1 MSILNISSRALLA
14 NQAALQTAGNN
25 IANVNTPG
33 YSRQSTVFAA
43 TPGQFTG
50 GGYVGKGVD
59 LITIQRNHDEFL
71 TQQSAASASVSAY
84 DQLRATKL
92 GQVQD
97 VFTGGAN
104 GLGAAVNDL
113 LNAFSDVANAPT
125 DLTARAIVLT
135 RADEAAGR
143 FQTAAAR
150 LDELRLGTRQ
160 ELDEQIRAINGL
172 AERIAQVNDQIAAAQ
187 GSGQPPNDL
196 LDQRDQL
203 IRELNQYVQ
212 TTQVAADD
220 GSVSVFIGRSQAL
233 VLGADAAQLN
243 RVADPN
249 YPADPD
255 RDKLAIVRGASTVVV
270 EESTLGGGETA
281 ALLRFQNTD
290 LAEASNLLGRL
301 AVTITDVLNE
311 QHRLGV
317 DLDGNSGNN
326 LFNPSVLTTPVGSPS
341 NSVGSTLGVAINDP
355 TQLVA
360 ADYEVRFTAADAG
373 FVVRQSDGR
382 VTNFGPAAVSPITVD
397 GLDLSFGG
405 TAAGD
410 RFLVKPFTSAAS
422 RMDTAFSS
430 PRQLAMANPIEPV
443 VAVTNRGSLAV
454 DSLTVATG
462 YTTPGAGGVTLTF
475 TGPNTYTLAG
485 STTPAPGPG
494 FTYTPGQAIVVDGW
508 TLDLRGS
515 AVTGDVLTIQAA
527 TPGYRD
533 RNAGNADALLALR
546 DLTAFDGA
554 ALSDGYAGAMSQIG
568 IRVQSAQY
576 ASEISQAIAS
586 NLERDRTAVSGVNL
600 DEEAARLLQF
610 QQAYQSSAKMLQVA
624 QTVFD
629 TLLSTFR

>member
-33 YSRQSTVFAA
+33 YSRQATVFAA

-50 GGYVGKGVD
+50 GGYIGKGVD
-59 LITIQRNHDEFL
+59 LLTIQRNHDEFL
-71 TQQSAASASVSAY
+71 TRQSAASASVSAY
-84 DQLRATKL
+84 DQLRALKL

-97 VFTGGAN
+97 IFTGGVN
-104 GLGAAVNDL
+104 GLGSAINDL
-113 LNAFSDVANAPT
+113 LNAFSDVANAPS

-135 RADEAAGR
+135 RADEAGGR
-143 FQTAAAR
+143 FKVAADR
-150 LDELRLGTRQ
+150 LEQLRLGTRQ
-160 ELDEQIRAINGL
+160 ELDEQIGSINGL
-172 AERIAQVNDQIAAAQ
+172 ADRIAQVNDQVAAAL

-196 LDQRDQL
+196 LDLRDQL
-203 IRELNQYVQ
+203 IRDLNRYVQ
-212 TTQVAADD
+212 TTQVVADD
-220 GSVSVFIGRSQAL
+220 GSVSVFVGSSQPL
-233 VLGADAAQLN
+233 VLGAEAAQLA
-243 RVADPN
+243 RVSDPN
-249 YPADPD
+249 YPGDPD
-255 RDKLAIVRGASTVVV
+255 RDKLAIVRGASSVVI
-270 EESTLGGGETA
+270 EESILGGGETA

-301 AVTITDVLNE
+301 AITITDVVNE

-317 DLDGNSGNN
+317 DLNGNTGNN
-326 LFNPSVLTTPVGSPS
+326 LFLAPVLTTPLGSPT
-341 NSVGSTLGVAINDP
+341 NTVGATLGLAIDDA
-355 TQLVA
+355 TQLVPS
-360 ADYEVRFTAADAG
+360 DYEVRFTAAAAG

-382 VTNFGPAAVSPITVD
+382 VTNFGPAAVSPLTID
-397 GLDLSFGG
+397 GLDLNFAG

-422 RMDTAFSS
+422 RVETAFSS
-430 PRQLAMANPIEPV
+430 PRQLAMANPIEPL
-443 VAVTNRGSLAV
+443 VAGTNQGTLGV
-454 DSLTVATG
+454 DSLTVASG
-462 YTTPGAGGVTLTF
+462 FTTPPPGGVSLTF
-475 TGPNTYTLAG
+475 TGPTTYTLAG

-494 FTYTPGQAIVVDGW
+494 FTYTPGQPIVIDGW
-508 TLDLRGS
+508 TLDLRGT
-515 AVTGDVLTIQAA
+515 AVAGDVLTVRAA

-546 DLTAFDGA
+546 DLAAFDGA
-554 ALSDGYAGAMSQIG
+554 ALSDGYAGAMGQIG

-576 ASEISQAIAS
+576 ASEISQAIYS

-600 DEEAARLLQF
+600 DEEAARLLQY